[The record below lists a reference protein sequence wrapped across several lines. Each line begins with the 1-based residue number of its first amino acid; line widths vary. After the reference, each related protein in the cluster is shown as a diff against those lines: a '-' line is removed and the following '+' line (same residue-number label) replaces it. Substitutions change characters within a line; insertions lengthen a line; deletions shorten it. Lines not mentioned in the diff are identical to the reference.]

1 MSLLVIK
8 FLVESIYKYLES
20 NEKWEKKHEKD
31 SIVFFK
37 RLNY

>member
-20 NEKWEKKHEKD
+20 NERWEKKHEEY
-31 SIVFFK
+31 SIVLFK
-37 RLNY
+37 RLSY